1 MISGGNV
8 CVCDPGVSMVQK
20 APAKAAVLLRDGLDY
35 AFVKQERWGSIM
47 DVETLSLFVAFRYH
61 AIELKGQFNI
71 LKRK

>member
-35 AFVKQERWGSIM
+35 AFCGARAVG
-47 DVETLSLFVAFRYH
+47 
-61 AIELKGQFNI
+61 FNYG
-71 LKRK
+71 R